1 MNLGE
6 KIKRK
11 IEEAELYRNQGLINE
26 ALGIY
31 RAVEDM
37 IRKNSRI
44 KNRDSLLAKIS
55 ARIDLLNRNTQNM
68 KAPSQ
73 APEVSDQARDLIRE
87 MFSFDDPHVKG
98 SSSLGGAV
106 SLAEF
111 GQYDQARKELESLFD
126 YDHLRMEA
134 AKNILQYGIRHIPPK
149 ELILVY
155 RQWQADERFSADEI
169 KWLGEV
175 LQQVVGDA
183 GRKSEAGTPA
193 DAEPPPA
200 GSDARDEEIDDED
213 ILDISAIGLPLST
226 GSRADEKVELDINFQ
241 NGRQINLIL
250 SKQEKEIIN
259 NIETG
264 SEIAGVVFY
273 SPVAIFSGTVYV
285 SVKKE
290 ISSGPKHGDYTVD
303 LKILHIESG

>member
-1 MNLGE
+1 MNLAE
-6 KIKRK
+6 KIKWK

-26 ALGIY
+26 ALDIY
-31 RAVEDM
+31 RAVDAM

-44 KNRDSLLAKIS
+44 KNRETLLAKIS
-55 ARIDLLNRNTQNM
+55 ARIDLLNRNWENL

-73 APEVSDQARDLIRE
+73 APEISDQARDLIRE

-134 AKNILQYGIRHIPPK
+134 ARNILQYGIRHLSSK
-149 ELILVY
+149 ELTLVY
-155 RQWQADERFSADEI
+155 QQWQSDERFSADEI
-169 KWLGEV
+169 KRLGEILEQV
-175 LQQVVGDA
+175 LENA
-183 GRKSEAGTPA
+183 GRKANAGAPAAPEPASDGSE
-193 DAEPPPA
+193 D
-200 GSDARDEEIDDED
+200 RDEEVDDED
-213 ILDISAIGLPLST
+213 ILDISTIGLPLPT
-226 GSRADEKVELDINFQ
+226 GSRAGEKVELDINFQ
-241 NGRQINLIL
+241 NGRQINLVL
-250 SKQEKEIIN
+250 SKGQKEIVN
-259 NIETG
+259 SLETG
-264 SEIAGVVFY
+264 GRIAGVIFY

-285 SVKKE
+285 AAKKE
-290 ISSGPKHGDYTVD
+290 IGSGPKQGDYTVD